1 MKNKYK
7 MTTLFLAT
15 ALALS
20 CGKDKIIPDVYPD
33 YSLVDG
39 DTVKTRIEKDYK
51 KIKELDVLSPRY
63 FIVGDTVVT
72 YKQVKLHTPPS
83 KAPDLSKIKN
93 NDNPELKG
101 KPLRYIA
108 VGGSLTAGVRDGGY
122 FNEGIQTSYPNLV
135 ARQMGLQKFEQPLF
149 DAADYNGF
157 GRKVPTSVNYTGGP
171 VPKFKEVKNN
181 SGVLQIEKDNVT
193 LKKYLGK
200 PDNLAVK
207 NFHSGNRSLLD
218 YQFSDGN
225 LAFDGSLSG
234 QVLSRIYG
242 GDLKSI
248 SRKVFDGNFDLISF
262 ETGWQEIITWF
273 VFKIT
278 SAPGTQIYPEGINNL
293 NYDNASNLGDVIRNH
308 GKMTF
313 MKDLH
318 SSGKAKYGYFLNLPL
333 ITDLPYFNIISKDE
347 VNKVI
352 ETVNKNMVFK
362 ENVKILPTS
371 EIDSLLGTKVHI
383 SMKKGLSY
391 NKPLSKYSY
400 LTDEEQKLITV
411 SVEGFNKETES
422 LSNSFNFPVIDINSL
437 YKQIIKGTYITD
449 DGVKVDGSYPKGN
462 FFSSDAIYPTAF
474 GQAVIA
480 NEVIKAL
487 NRHYRMAIPLI
498 NTREYLAK

>member
-1 MKNKYK
+1 MKHKYT

-33 YSLVDG
+33 YSIVDG

-51 KIKELDVLSPRY
+51 KIKELDILSPRY
-63 FIVGDTVVT
+63 SIIGDTVVM
-72 YKQVKLHTPPS
+72 YKQVKLHTPPA
-83 KAPDLSKIKN
+83 KAPDLSNIKN

-181 SGVLQIEKDNVT
+181 SGVEHLSDT
-193 LKKYLGK
+193 DFRLKKYLK
-200 PDNLAVK
+200 RADNYSVMNLMT
-207 NFHSGNRSLLD
+207 GNSMLNSIEVSNKYTTYNEHLKRFISNPKL
-218 YQFSDGN
+218 
-225 LAFDGSLSG
+225 SLSD
-234 QVLSRIYG
+234 QLLNES
-242 GDLKSI
+242 
-248 SRKVFDGNFDLISF
+248 FDLISF
-262 ETGWQEIITWF
+262 ETDFEELWF
-273 VFKIT
+273 WHILKIPS
-278 SAPGTQIYPEGINNL
+278 SAGTKIYPNGINDLTYHNVYSAGL
-293 NYDNASNLGDVIRNH
+293 AIPLH

-313 MKDLH
+313 LKKLH
-318 SSGKAKYGYFLNLPL
+318 ESKNAQYGYFLNLPTL
-333 ITDLPYFNIISKDE
+333 TDLPYFNIISKDE

-352 ETVNKNMVFK
+352 ETVNKNMIFK

-391 NKPLSKYSY
+391 DKPLSKYSY
-400 LTDEEQKLITV
+400 LTEEELRLITGNTD
-411 SVEGFNKETES
+411 EFNKETES
-422 LSNSFNFPVIDINSL
+422 LSKSFNFPVIDINSL

-449 DGVKVDGSYPKGN
+449 DGVKVDGSYPTGN

-487 NRHYRMAIPLI
+487 NRHYKMNIPLI